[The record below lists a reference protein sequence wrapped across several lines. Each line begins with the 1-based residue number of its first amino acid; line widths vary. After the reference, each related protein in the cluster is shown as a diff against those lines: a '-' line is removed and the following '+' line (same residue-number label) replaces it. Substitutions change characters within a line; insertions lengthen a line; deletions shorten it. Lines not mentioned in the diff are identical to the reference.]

1 MKYEL
6 NTNYDFNTTDSIT
19 PDMVMRDVC
28 SDLNELTKGFVVGNV
43 CEYDGNIESYDT
55 LGAMTALATSLQG
68 ITRVDIQEKLGAI
81 GDVNFKYE
89 LYLSANQIENYKY
102 RILFLGYGIS
112 GYPVKVVIEQDIADE
127 LNNKEDSGYIYTVE
141 SKEDFEK
148 LLISIFN
155 SKTIQKVVQGLII
168 ATNRK
173 LLEAK
178 KDLEWSYRN
187 IRKRKSLY

>member
-178 KDLEWSYRN
+178 KDLE
-187 IRKRKSLY
+187 